1 MICGLGMVG
10 MALLSLPAC
19 HPEEGHSQEHAHGHR
34 IVVTTPVVKDVVIP
48 QPYVCQIR
56 SRRHIE
62 IRPLVEG
69 YLEEIYIREGQEVKQ
84 GDVLFRILPV
94 LYKTK
99 LDAELAEVRLAQ
111 IEYENTKRLYENQP
125 PVVSAQEVA
134 LYEAKLARA
143 RAKAAQA
150 EAELSFTIIRA
161 PFDGIIDR
169 FHRQKGSLVSKE
181 DLLTTLS
188 DNSVMWVYFKVPEA
202 RYLEYMR
209 RQAGQYGTQE
219 VELVLADGTKY
230 PEKGVIAAIGGQF
243 NNETGNIS
251 FRADFPN
258 PRQFLRHGQTGTI
271 LIHQTFPQALVIPQR
286 ATLEILEKHYVFVV
300 DDQGVVHQREIS
312 IQHELDDLFVV
323 QKGLTVQD
331 KIIIEGVRQ
340 VRDGDQLDY
349 EFRPPDEVLAHLKYH
364 AE

>member
-1 MICGLGMVG
+1 
-10 MALLSLPAC
+10 
-19 HPEEGHSQEHAHGHR
+19 
-34 IVVTTPVVKDVVIP
+34 VVTTPLEKEVVIT
-48 QPYVCQIR
+48 QRYVCQIH

-62 IRPLVEG
+62 IRALAEG
-69 YLEEIYIREGQEVKQ
+69 YLEEIPIREGQEVKQ

-94 LYKTK
+94 FYKTK
-99 LDAELAEVRLAQ
+99 LDAELAEVRLAH
-111 IEYENTKRLYENQP
+111 IEYENTKRLYEHQP

-143 RAKAAQA
+143 KAKAAQA
-150 EAELSFTIIRA
+150 EAELAFTVIRA

-169 FHRQKGSLVSKE
+169 FHRQRGSLVSKD

-188 DNSVMWVYFKVPEA
+188 DNGVMWVYFKVPEA
-202 RYLEYMR
+202 RYLEYMKQR
-209 RQAGQYGTQE
+209 EHYSGDRA

-230 PEKGVIAAIGGQF
+230 PERGVIAAIGGQF
-243 NNETGNIS
+243 NNETGNIT

-258 PRQFLRHGQTGTI
+258 PQRLLRHGQTGTI
-271 LIHQTFPQALVIPQR
+271 LIHQTLPDALLIPQR

-300 DDQGVVHQREIS
+300 DDQGVVQQREIR

-323 QKGLTVQD
+323 QKDLTTQD
-331 KIIIEGVRQ
+331 KIILEGVRQ
-340 VRDGDQLDY
+340 VSEGDHVEY
-349 EFRPPDEVLAHLKYH
+349 EFRRPEEVIGRLKYH